1 MYEQGRWMG
10 GRMIKNL
17 IIIGLFA
24 IVFTQTDIGIVDIFN
39 YVEVALDKLQEMVY
53 TMKRSV

>member
-1 MYEQGRWMG
+1 MG

-17 IIIGLFA
+17 IIIGLFT
-24 IVFTQTDIGIVDIFN
+24 IVITQTDIGITDVFN
-39 YVEVALDKLQEMVY
+39 YIELALDKVQEIVY

>member
-1 MYEQGRWMG
+1 
-10 GRMIKNL
+10 MIKNL

-24 IVFTQTDIGIVDIFN
+24 IVFTQTDIGINDVFN
-39 YVEVALDKLQEMVY
+39 YVELALDKIQEIVY

>member
-1 MYEQGRWMG
+1 MG

-39 YVEVALDKLQEMVY
+39 YVEVALDKIQEIVY

>member
-1 MYEQGRWMG
+1 MG
-10 GRMIKNL
+10 GTMIKNL

-24 IVFTQTDIGIVDIFN
+24 IVFTQTDIGIVDIFD
-39 YVEVALDKLQEMVY
+39 YIQMGLDKVQEIVY

>member
-1 MYEQGRWMG
+1 
-10 GRMIKNL
+10 MIKNL

-24 IVFTQTDIGIVDIFN
+24 IVFTQTDIGINDVFN
-39 YVEVALDKLQEMVY
+39 YVELALDKIQQMVY

>member
-1 MYEQGRWMG
+1 MG
-10 GRMIKNL
+10 GTMIKNL
-17 IIIGLFA
+17 IIIGLFT
-24 IVFTQTDIGIVDIFN
+24 IVVTQTDIGITDIFN

>member
-1 MYEQGRWMG
+1 MN
-10 GRMIKNL
+10 KNL

-24 IVFTQTDIGIVDIFN
+24 IVFTQTDIGINDVFN
-39 YVEVALDKLQEMVY
+39 YVELALDKLQQMVY

>member
-1 MYEQGRWMG
+1 MG

-17 IIIGLFA
+17 IIIGLFT
-24 IVFTQTDIGIVDIFN
+24 IVVTQTDIGISDVFN
-39 YVEVALDKLQEMVY
+39 YVQMGLDKLQELLY

>member
-1 MYEQGRWMG
+1 MG
-10 GRMIKNL
+10 GTMIKNL

-24 IVFTQTDIGIVDIFN
+24 IVFTQTDIGITDVFDYIQLG
-39 YVEVALDKLQEMVY
+39 LDKVQEIVY

>member
-1 MYEQGRWMG
+1 
-10 GRMIKNL
+10 MIKNL

-24 IVFTQTDIGIVDIFN
+24 IVFTQTDIGITDVFN
-39 YVEVALDKLQEMVY
+39 YVELALDKIQEIVY

>member
-1 MYEQGRWMG
+1 
-10 GRMIKNL
+10 MIKNL

-24 IVFTQTDIGIVDIFN
+24 IVVTQTDIGINDVFN
-39 YVEVALDKLQEMVY
+39 YVELALDKLQEMVY

>member
-1 MYEQGRWMG
+1 
-10 GRMIKNL
+10 MIKNL

-24 IVFTQTDIGIVDIFN
+24 IVFTQTDIGINDVFN
-39 YVEVALDKLQEMVY
+39 YVELALDKVQEIVY

>member
-1 MYEQGRWMG
+1 
-10 GRMIKNL
+10 MIKNL

-24 IVFTQTDIGIVDIFN
+24 IVLTQTDIGITDVFN
-39 YVEVALDKLQEMVY
+39 YVELALDKVQEIVY

>member
-1 MYEQGRWMG
+1 
-10 GRMIKNL
+10 MIKNL

-24 IVFTQTDIGIVDIFN
+24 IVFTQTDIGVNDVFN
-39 YVEVALDKLQEMVY
+39 YVELALDKIQEIVY

>member
-1 MYEQGRWMG
+1 
-10 GRMIKNL
+10 MIKNL

-24 IVFTQTDIGIVDIFN
+24 IVFTQTDIGIIDVFN
-39 YVEVALDKLQEMVY
+39 YVELALDKVQEIVY

>member
-1 MYEQGRWMG
+1 MG

-17 IIIGLFA
+17 IIIGLFT
-24 IVFTQTDIGIVDIFN
+24 IVVTQTDIGINDVFN
-39 YVEVALDKLQEMVY
+39 YVELALDKLQEMVY

>member
-1 MYEQGRWMG
+1 
-10 GRMIKNL
+10 MIKNL

-24 IVFTQTDIGIVDIFN
+24 IVFTQTDIGITDVLN
-39 YVEVALDKLQEMVY
+39 YVELALDKIQEIVY

>member
-1 MYEQGRWMG
+1 
-10 GRMIKNL
+10 MIKNL

-24 IVFTQTDIGIVDIFN
+24 IVFTQTDIGIVDIFD
-39 YVEVALDKLQEMVY
+39 YIQMGLDKVQELLY

>member
-1 MYEQGRWMG
+1 
-10 GRMIKNL
+10 MINNL

-24 IVFTQTDIGIVDIFN
+24 IVFTQTDIGINDVFN
-39 YVEVALDKLQEMVY
+39 YVELALDKIQEIVY

>member
-1 MYEQGRWMG
+1 
-10 GRMIKNL
+10 MIKNL

-24 IVFTQTDIGIVDIFN
+24 IVFTQTDIGVNDVFN
-39 YVEVALDKLQEMVY
+39 YVELALDKIHEIVY

>member
-1 MYEQGRWMG
+1 MG

-24 IVFTQTDIGIVDIFN
+24 IVFTQTDIGIVDIFD
-39 YVEVALDKLQEMVY
+39 YIQMGLDKVQEIVY